1 MSPPGSQVDRRPW
14 KPIDAFYLL
23 LWWIAGA
30 IAAAPLVGE
39 ELSVFDLFGVLV
51 PFQAIGVFV
60 GFAVLAR
67 SRSPWPSAMG
77 AQLEPE
83 DLRGLLEGAGLQ
95 FGLSLVLALVVQMF
109 GGELPSQEM
118 VDEARLAVSGLD
130 RIMVIVSLVVLIP
143 VSEEL
148 VFRGVLLRGLRN
160 RYGPGP
166 AVVGSAG
173 AFAFVHL
180 LDPNLLLAIPLFFAL
195 GLVLGYAVIRTNRL
209 GRAVMIHAGF
219 NLVTV
224 VVVLFL

>member
-1 MSPPGSQVDRRPW
+1 MSPTGSQVDRRPW
-14 KPIDAFYLL
+14 RPIDAFYLL
-23 LWWIAGA
+23 LWWTAGA

-39 ELSVFDLFGVLV
+39 ELSVFDLFGVLA
-51 PFQAIGVFV
+51 PLQAIGVFV

-83 DLRGLLEGAGLQ
+83 DLRGLLQGAGLQ
-95 FGLSLVLALVVQMF
+95 IGFSLVLALVVQMF
-109 GGELPSQEM
+109 GAELPSQEV
-118 VDEARLAVSGLD
+118 VDDARLAVTGLD
-130 RIMVIVSLVVLIP
+130 RIMVIVSLVVVVP

-148 VFRGVLLRGLRN
+148 VFRGVLLRGLWT

-173 AFAFVHL
+173 AFAFIHL
-180 LDPNLLLAIPLFFAL
+180 LDPNLLLVIPLFFAL
-195 GLVLGYAVIRTNRL
+195 GLVLGYAVMRTGRL